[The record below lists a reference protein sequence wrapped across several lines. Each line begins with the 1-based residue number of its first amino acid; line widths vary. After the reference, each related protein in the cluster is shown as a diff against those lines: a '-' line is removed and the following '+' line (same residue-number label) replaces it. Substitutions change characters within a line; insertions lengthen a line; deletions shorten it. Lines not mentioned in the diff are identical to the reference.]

1 MNSHQMK
8 FFYWTETRTEEG
20 QDTEVDHMMTEG
32 QAGQDHLGI
41 DHHRGREMDK
51 LDGLVSQDSNKIGQG
66 HQVKISPRK
75 QLFLMMSPPS
85 WIQDL
90 EKWKVILKE

>member
-1 MNSHQMK
+1 
-8 FFYWTETRTEEG
+8 
-20 QDTEVDHMMTEG
+20 MTEG

-51 LDGLVSQDSNKIGQG
+51 LDGLVNLDSDKIGQG

-75 QLFLMMSPPS
+75 QPFLMTSQSS
-85 WIQDL
+85 WTRNLDLDIKLTKLDIKAIKETL
-90 EKWKVILKE
+90 EKISANQIHYINP